1 MNLKLKK
8 GILSLLSVTC
18 LSLTFTSVVT
28 ASSDNTNVVKDTKYF
43 DPSQYNMHFDH
54 ETGWYVDVSGKTVY
68 DPVNFRLVLIEA
80 NVYLDLK
87 NKKIIPM
94 GTPKGIVKEQ
104 KVVSAT
110 LKAIKGFGKIVRAGG
125 WVLEKT
131 IGLWSK
137 SKADLIRKYSREI
150 ADACEMLETGTK
162 KALIKALKRFNVPE
176 DVAKDITDIIFWFI

>member
-1 MNLKLKK
+1 MKVKK
-8 GILSLLSVTC
+8 GILSLLTVTC

-28 ASSDNTNVVKDTKYF
+28 ASSISTNVVQDTECF
-43 DPSQYNMHFDH
+43 DPSQHNMQFD
-54 ETGWYVDVSGKTVY
+54 EKTGWYVDSAGKTVY
-68 DPVNFRLVLIEA
+68 DPINFRLVIIEA
-80 NVYLDLK
+80 DVYLDLK
-87 NKKIIPM
+87 TKKIVPLE
-94 GTPKGIVKEQ
+94 THKGIIEKQ

-137 SKADLIRKYSREI
+137 SKADLVRKYSREI
-150 ADACEMLETGTK
+150 ADACEMVEAGTK
-162 KALIKALKRFNVPE
+162 KAMIKALKRFNVPE